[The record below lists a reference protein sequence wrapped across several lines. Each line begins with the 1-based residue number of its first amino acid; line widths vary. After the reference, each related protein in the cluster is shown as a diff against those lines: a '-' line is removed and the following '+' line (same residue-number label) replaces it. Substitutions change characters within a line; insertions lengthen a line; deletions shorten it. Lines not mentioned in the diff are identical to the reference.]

1 MIRFE
6 HTIFLYGLLL
16 LPFLVFLFIYLLQWK
31 RNTVK
36 KIGDPKLVKELVKNY
51 SPWRFNTK
59 VILVLLAFGI
69 CIVAAANLQ
78 KQAGEEGINRKG
90 VDIMIAL
97 DVSRSMLANDFA
109 PNRLERA
116 RQLIIKLMEKLP
128 NDRLGIVLFAG
139 RAYMQMP
146 LTTDHSAARMYI
158 QQASPDMVPA
168 QGTAIGD
175 ALQMANTAFNSKER
189 KFKSIVLISDGE
201 DHDEDAIQVTQQLAQ
216 AGVMVNAVG
225 IGSIDGTVLIDPE
238 TGASKK
244 DLQGNAVITKLNE
257 TLLQQIAQNSN
268 GSYVKLEDSD
278 AAVQQILERLS
289 TIEQKSLQ
297 DAAYIDYKSFFQWF
311 IGAAILFLAIEVL
324 IPERK
329 KVFA

>member
-16 LPFLVFLFIYLLQWK
+16 LPFLVFLFVYLLQWK
-31 RNTVK
+31 RNTSK

-59 VILVLLAFGI
+59 VVLVLLAFGI
-69 CIVAAANLQ
+69 CVVAAANLQ
-78 KQAGEEGINRKG
+78 KQADTEGINRKG
-90 VDIMIAL
+90 VDVMIAL
-97 DVSRSMLANDFA
+97 DVSRSMLATDFA

-116 RQLIIKLMEKLP
+116 RQLVIRLMENLP
-128 NDRLGIVLFAG
+128 NDRIGIVLFAG

-201 DHDEDAIQVTQQLAQ
+201 DHDENAVQVTQQLAQ
-216 AGVMVNAVG
+216 SGVMVNAVG
-225 IGSIDGTVLIDPE
+225 IGSTDGTVLIDPE
-238 TGASKK
+238 TGTSKK

-257 TLLQQIAQNSN
+257 TLLQQMAENSN
-268 GSYVKLEDSD
+268 GSYVKLEDTD
-278 AAVQQILERLS
+278 AAVQQILARLS

-297 DAAYIDYKSFFQWF
+297 DSAYIDYKSFFQWF
-311 IGAAILFLAIEVL
+311 IGAAILFLIIELL

>member
-1 MIRFE
+1 VIRFE

-31 RNTVK
+31 RNTAK
-36 KIGDPKLVKELVKNY
+36 KIGEPKLVKDLVKNY

-59 VILVLLAFGI
+59 VILILLAFGI
-69 CIVAAANLQ
+69 CVVAAANLQ
-78 KQAGEEGINRKG
+78 KQADQEGINRKG
-90 VDIMIAL
+90 VDVMIAL
-97 DVSRSMLANDFA
+97 DVSRSMLATDFA

-116 RQLIIKLMEKLP
+116 RQLVTKLMEKLP
-128 NDRLGIVLFAG
+128 NDRIGIVLFAG

-158 QQASPDMVPA
+158 QQAGPNVVPA

-175 ALQMANTAFNSKER
+175 ALQMASTAFNSKER

-201 DHDEDAIQVTQQLAQ
+201 DHDEDALQVTKQLAEG
-216 AGVMVNAVG
+216 GVMINAVG
-225 IGSIDGTVLIDPE
+225 IGSPDGTVLIDPE
-238 TGASKK
+238 TGTSKK

-257 TLLQQIAQNSN
+257 TLMQQIAQSSN
-268 GSYVKLEDSD
+268 GAYIKLEDSD

-297 DAAYIDYKSFFQWF
+297 DAAYINYKSFFQWF
-311 IGAAILFLAIEVL
+311 IGAAILFLIIELL

>member
-6 HTIFLYGLLL
+6 HTIFLFGLLL

-31 RNTVK
+31 RNTSK
-36 KIGDPKLVKELVKNY
+36 KIGDPKLVKDLVKNY

-59 VILVLLAFGI
+59 VVLVLLAFGI
-69 CIVAAANLQ
+69 CVVAAANLQ
-78 KQAGEEGINRKG
+78 KQADQEGINRKG
-90 VDIMIAL
+90 VDVMIAL
-97 DVSRSMLANDFA
+97 DVSRSMLANDLA

-116 RQLIIKLMEKLP
+116 RQLVIKLMEKLP
-128 NDRLGIVLFAG
+128 NDRIGIVLFAG

-201 DHDEDAIQVTQQLAQ
+201 DHDENAVQVTQQLAQ
-216 AGVMVNAVG
+216 SGVMVNAVG

-238 TGASKK
+238 TGTSKK

-257 TLLQQIAQNSN
+257 TLLQQMAQNSN
-268 GSYVKLEDSD
+268 GAYVKLENTD

-297 DAAYIDYKSFFQWF
+297 DSAYIDYKSFFQWF
-311 IGAAILFLAIEVL
+311 IGAAILFLIIELL

>member
-1 MIRFE
+1 VIRFE
-6 HTIFLYGLLL
+6 HTIFLFGLLL

-31 RNTVK
+31 RNTSK
-36 KIGDPKLVKELVKNY
+36 KIGDPKLVKDLVKNY

-59 VILVLLAFGI
+59 VVLVLLAFGI
-69 CIVAAANLQ
+69 CVVAAANLQ
-78 KQAGEEGINRKG
+78 KQADQEGINRKG
-90 VDIMIAL
+90 VDVMIAL
-97 DVSRSMLANDFA
+97 DVSRSMLANDLA

-116 RQLIIKLMEKLP
+116 RQLVIKLMEKLP
-128 NDRLGIVLFAG
+128 NDRIGIVLFAG

-201 DHDEDAIQVTQQLAQ
+201 DHDENAVQVTQQLAQ
-216 AGVMVNAVG
+216 SGVMVNAVG

-238 TGASKK
+238 TGTSKK

-257 TLLQQIAQNSN
+257 TLLQQMAQNSN
-268 GSYVKLEDSD
+268 GAYVKLENTD

-297 DAAYIDYKSFFQWF
+297 DSAYIDYKSFFQWF
-311 IGAAILFLAIEVL
+311 IGAAILFLIIELL